1 MREAKKIIIPVT
13 LAFLMVVSWPA
24 SIRAADPA
32 DSSMQTAVSQASD
45 SSDLVRT
52 TKRPPTEAR
61 NSFYASNRPPLKTSP
76 LVKLPIGNIQPKG
89 WLKRMLKLEAEGMVG
104 HMEELSH
111 WCNPENSAWM
121 SPEGKGTDPW
131 EELPYWLKGYGDM
144 GYVLDDQKII
154 GNTKEWID
162 AVIAGQQED
171 GWFGPVANK
180 TRANGKP
187 DLWPNMIML
196 NVLQSYYE
204 YTGDARVLDLMR
216 GYFKWELSV
225 PDEDFLP
232 PFWQQQRAGD
242 NLESVYWLYNRTGE
256 EWLLKLADKIHRN
269 MAPWHKEVASWHG
282 VNITQ
287 CFRAP
292 AIYWMQSK
300 NRDHLQATRQ
310 NYKKVMDLYGQQ
322 PGGMFG
328 ADENCREGY
337 HGPRQAAETCS
348 MVEFMHSFEMLTKI
362 TGNTRWADRCEEVAF
377 NSLPAATM
385 DNLKG
390 LHYLTAPNMVQLD
403 RKNKSPGIQNGG
415 CMLAYSP
422 HRYRCCQHNHAHGWP
437 YFAEE
442 LWLATSDDGL
452 CASPYSASEV
462 TAKVGDGTE
471 VTVTEDTDYPFDD
484 TVRLTLEAPKSVN
497 FPLYLRVP
505 KWCDGAKLE
514 VNDKD
519 VETSAE
525 GGEYLVVERE
535 WDSGDTV
542 ELQFPME
549 FRVTKWDRDYE
560 NARTEPNGS
569 LSVSRGP
576 LTYSLRIGQRWEQFS
591 GSDEWPAYEVY
602 PASDWNYGLLVNMDD
617 PAESFEVIEQKDR
630 LPEQPWS
637 LAGAP
642 IEVRAKGKQIPE
654 WQKNALGLVGKMQ
667 PNPVKSDQPTET
679 LTLIPMGCARL
690 RISAFPQ
697 IGSGPEAHEWKAKP
711 QTQFSHCFGGDTPAA
726 LDDGRLPENSNDH
739 SIPRF
744 TWWNHKGSTEW
755 VQYNFPKP
763 RKLSW
768 SDVYWFDD
776 TGKGECRVPA
786 SWRLLVKQDGKWK
799 PVKGVKS
806 YETKKDRFNK
816 VEFEP
821 VTTESVRLEVK
832 LKPDYSGGILEWRVG
847 DDKQ

>member
-1 MREAKKIIIPVT
+1 MQKAVKLRTYVVLACVT
-13 LAFLMVVSWPA
+13 VAFWGANAFAGDATYPSSRMTTSQTSESSAMVS
-24 SIRAADPA
+24 
-32 DSSMQTAVSQASD
+32 TK
-45 SSDLVRT
+45 
-52 TKRPPTEAR
+52 KRPPSDTR
-61 NSFYASNRPPLKTSP
+61 NSFYVCNRPPLKTSP
-76 LVKLPIGNIQPKG
+76 LVKLPIGNIKPKG
-89 WLKRMLKLEAEGMVG
+89 WLRNMLELEADGMVG
-104 HMEELSH
+104 HLEELSH
-111 WCNPENSAWM
+111 WCNPEDSAWM

-131 EELPYWLKGYGDM
+131 EELPYWLKGYGDV
-144 GYVLDDQKII
+144 GYVLGDEKITE
-154 GNTKEWID
+154 NTKKWVD
-162 AVIAGQQED
+162 AVVASQQED

-204 YTGDARVLDLMR
+204 YSGDERVLDLMR
-216 GYFKWELSV
+216 DYFKWELSV

-242 NLESVYWLYNRTGE
+242 NMESVYWLYNRTGE

-269 MAPWHKEVASWHG
+269 MAPWHREVASWHG

-287 CFRAP
+287 CFRTP

-300 NRDHLQATRQ
+300 NEEHLQATRK
-310 NYKKVMDLYGQQ
+310 NYRKVMDLYGQQ

-328 ADENCREGY
+328 ADENCRDGY

-362 TGNTRWADRCEEVAF
+362 TGNSSWADRCEEVAF

-385 DNLKG
+385 DNMKG

-452 CASPYSASEV
+452 CASLYSASEV

-471 VTVTEDTDYPFDD
+471 VTITENTTYPFEN
-484 TVRLTLEAPKSVN
+484 TIRLTLDTPEPVQ

-505 KWCDGAKLE
+505 KWCDDARLK
-514 VNDKD
+514 VNGRK
-519 VETSAE
+519 VNVSSE

-542 ELQFPME
+542 ALQFPME
-549 FRVTKWDRDYE
+549 FRVTKWDRNYE
-560 NARTEPNGS
+560 NARSEPNGS
-569 LSVSRGP
+569 ISVSRGP
-576 LTYSLRIGQRWEQFS
+576 LTYSLRIAQRWEQFS

-602 PASDWNYGLLVNMDD
+602 PATDWNYGLIVDMKN
-617 PAESFEVIEQKDR
+617 PAESFEVIEQTED

-642 IEVRAKGKQIPE
+642 IQVRAKGKQIPE
-654 WQKNALGLVGKMQ
+654 WQKDSLGLVGKMQ

-697 IGSGPEAHEWKAKP
+697 VGSGPDAHEWKMQP
-711 QTQFSHCFGGDTPAA
+711 QTQFSHCHGGDTPAA

-744 TWWNHKGSTEW
+744 TWWDHRGSTEW

-776 TGKGECRVPA
+776 TGQGQCRVPA
-786 SWRLLVKQDGKWK
+786 SWRLLVKQDGEWE
-799 PVKGVKS
+799 PVEGVDS
-806 YETKKDRFNK
+806 YGTEKDRFNK
-816 VEFEP
+816 VTFEP
-821 VTTESVRLEVK
+821 VTTKSVRLEVK

-847 DDKQ
+847 NGK

>member
-1 MREAKKIIIPVT
+1 MPKLVR
-13 LAFLMVVSWPA
+13 FCFVVALA
-24 SIRAADPA
+24 SIVVAFWAGGLRAKDAA
-32 DSSMQTAVSQASD
+32 ESS
-45 SSDLVRT
+45 VRT
-52 TKRPPTEAR
+52 TTSEVSENSAMVSTAKHPPADTS
-61 NSFYASNRPPLKTSP
+61 NSFYVSNRPPLTASP
-76 LVKLPIGNIQPKG
+76 LVKLPIGNIDPKG
-89 WLKRMLKLEAEGMVG
+89 WLRNILELEAEGMVG

-121 SPEGKGTDPW
+121 SSEGKGTDPW
-131 EELPYWLKGYGDM
+131 EELPYWLKGYGDV
-144 GYVLDDQKII
+144 GYVLGNQKII
-154 GNTKEWID
+154 ENTKKWID
-162 AVIAGQQED
+162 ATIASQQED

-180 TRANGKP
+180 NRANGKP

-204 YTGDARVLDLMR
+204 YSRDERVLDLMR
-216 GYFKWELSV
+216 DYFKWELNV

-232 PFWQQQRAGD
+232 PFWQKQRAGD

-256 EWLLKLADKIHRN
+256 EWLLELADKIHRN
-269 MAPWHKEVASWHG
+269 MAPWHREVASWHG

-300 NRDHLQATRQ
+300 NEDHLQATRD
-310 NYKKVMDLYGQQ
+310 NYQQVMDLYGQQ

-362 TGNTRWADRCEEVAF
+362 TGNATWADLCEEIAF

-385 DNLKG
+385 GNLKG

-403 RKNKSPGIQNGG
+403 SKNKSPGIQNGG

-452 CASPYSASEV
+452 CVSLYSASEV
-462 TAKVGDGTE
+462 TAKVGDGTK
-471 VTVTEDTDYPFDD
+471 VTITENTNYPFEDTI
-484 TVRLTLEAPKSVN
+484 RLTLKTPKSVK

-505 KWCDGAKLE
+505 NWCDRAKLT
-514 VNDKD
+514 VNGQRVDA
-519 VETSAE
+519 SAA

-535 WDSGDTV
+535 WKSGDTV
-542 ELQFPME
+542 TLQFPME

-560 NARTEPNGS
+560 NARSEPNGS
-569 LSVSRGP
+569 ISVSRGP
-576 LTYSLRIGQRWEQFS
+576 LTYSLRIGQRWEQFG

-602 PASDWNYGLLVNMDD
+602 PASDWNYGLIVDMEK
-617 PAESFEVIEQKDR
+617 PAESFEVMEQEED

-642 IEVRAKGKQIPE
+642 IQVRAKGKQIPE
-654 WQKNALGLVGKMQ
+654 WHKDSLGLVGKMQ

-697 IGSGPEAHEWKAKP
+697 IGSGPDVHEWKAQP
-711 QTQFSHCFGGDTPAA
+711 QTQFSHCYGGDTPAA

-744 TWWNHKGSTEW
+744 TWWDHRGSMEW
-755 VQYNFPKP
+755 VQYNFQKP
-763 RKLSW
+763 RNLSW

-776 TGKGECRVPA
+776 TGQGQCRIPA
-786 SWRLLVKQDGKWK
+786 SWRLLVKQDGEWK
-799 PVKGVKS
+799 PVQGVDNYS
-806 YETKKDRFNK
+806 TKKDQFNK
-816 VEFEP
+816 VTFEP
-821 VTTESVRLEVK
+821 VTTKSVRLEVE
-832 LKPDYSGGILEWRVG
+832 LKREYSGGILEWRVG
-847 DDKQ
+847 NGK